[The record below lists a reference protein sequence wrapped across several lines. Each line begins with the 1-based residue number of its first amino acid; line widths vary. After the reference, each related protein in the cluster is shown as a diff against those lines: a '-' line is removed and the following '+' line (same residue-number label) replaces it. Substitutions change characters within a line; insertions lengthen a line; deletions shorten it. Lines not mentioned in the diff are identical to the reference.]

1 MSQQPNADQLLA
13 SILAPASLTRYN
25 RIKLYNKDR
34 AKIIEKELVELYK
47 SGRVQRQID
56 EDEFEEFVGSLCEE
70 SAPRIIMMR
79 KRNEG
84 DL

>member
-1 MSQQPNADQLLA
+1 MSQQPNTDQLLA
-13 SILAPASLTRYN
+13 SILEPASLTRFN

-34 AKIIEKELVELYK
+34 AKKIENELIRLYK
-47 SGRVQRQID
+47 SGRVQRQIN
-56 EDEFEEFVGSLCEE
+56 EDEFEEFVSNLCKEN
-70 SAPRIIMMR
+70 APRIVVMR